1 MSSITATY
9 TSGQNLLEGLNSFLT
24 VGHTTAPVYTTAN
37 ALTTFTPGTGW
48 TGNNTAGYVHATG
61 NTATLTESTL
71 LTIGTTY
78 TLNITVTSY
87 TSGSISY
94 SVGGFSSATIISSYT
109 RTFIATATTALT
121 ITPTTDFVGT
131 ILLSLVAT
139 PVSNG
144 YIDDAVGTASSVWEL
159 ITITLTSPTAFTV
172 VGSSSGSL
180 GTGTV
185 GTLFSSSVAAFTVT
199 AGTTAFAAN
208 DVIQLQMTAPWTALV
223 HSQAAQY
230 TWQTPGNDN
239 NGGATVGL
247 VCSANGTANYFDA
260 QVVMYPVWQPAFGEG
275 AQWRRYA
282 GAYWTLGPASGQ
294 SCTLYAVADGRFCYA
309 CCLVG
314 STYSSACFGWMDATN
329 TIDQHPQPL
338 LIGGNALTAVPWSD
352 SSSRSPIF
360 ASNYSNWVPP
370 ASYNSTS
377 DGIYPSFLVTY
388 LPSGRICSLHGVPNG
403 AYGEAACDCINIAIK
418 REGARLQTNIDD
430 TVPLFSIKV
439 MSTCTYATPH
449 ANSGAG
455 IWGIVPFVKAIPC
468 NKSDGSLIG
477 GGVIFRNF
485 INRRKYITLQ
495 NGYVTDPANTY
506 ALEMV

>member
-223 HSQAAQY
+223 HAQASQY
-230 TWQTPGNDN
+230 TWQAPGNDN
-239 NGGATVGL
+239 NGGPVVGL
-247 VCSANGTANYFDA
+247 LCSSNSTANYFDA
-260 QVVMYPVWQPAFGEG
+260 QVVMYPVWQPALAE
-275 AQWRRYA
+275 ASQWKRYA
-282 GAYWTLGPASGQ
+282 GAYWTLGPAAGQ
-294 SCTLYAVADGRFCYA
+294 ACTLYAVADGRFCYA

-338 LIGGNALTAVPWSD
+338 LIGGNALKAVPWSD
-352 SSSRSPIF
+352 STCRSPVYAQGGGGWGTPNPNDSGII
-360 ASNYSNWVPP
+360 
-370 ASYNSTS
+370 ST
-377 DGIYPSFLVTY
+377 YCTAY
-388 LPSGRICSLHGVPNG
+388 LASGRIAGIHGIDYETYEN
-403 AYGEAACDCINIAIK
+403 YGDCTNIAM
-418 REGARLQTNIDD
+418 ARLGTRLQINLDD
-430 TVPLFSIKV
+430 SVPLFPISIL
-439 MSTCTYATPH
+439 TTTYQPDIARQL
-449 ANSGAG
+449 SIGL
-455 IWGIVPFVKAIPC
+455 WGYFPFVKIMPC
-468 NKSDGSLIG
+468 YKSDGSLIG
-477 GGVIFRNF
+477 GGVVFRNAT
-485 INRRKYITLQ
+485 NRRKYVTIQ
-495 NGYVTDPANTY
+495 NGYVTDASNTY
-506 ALEMV
+506 ALEMA